1 MERPIVVADIGASSS
16 RWAWWKGDGE
26 VHRLPAEGEAGLPGF
41 NPLKGEGRSFGEQLH
56 QRLSTAGD
64 MLKAGQVYVY
74 GAGCGDP
81 ARESR
86 LVDVISPLFPRAEV
100 LVASDLL
107 GAARGLL
114 GEDAGLVLIL
124 GTGMNAGYFDGKDL
138 RTLMPSLGYLLGD
151 EGSGADI
158 GRHLLREALYRR
170 LPGDLLLALFGENGP
185 DVRHVIGEVYGAV
198 MPAPVLARRT
208 AALAEQL
215 HHPAARQLVVDRF
228 DALVEVIAHSF
239 TPEQRAQVV
248 ATGSVAHGLAD
259 LLSERLARKGMQLLR
274 TAPDP
279 LEGLVAHHRRAV
291 R

>member
-1 MERPIVVADIGASSS
+1 
-16 RWAWWKGDGE
+16 
-26 VHRLPAEGEAGLPGF
+26 
-41 NPLKGEGRSFGEQLH
+41 
-56 QRLSTAGD
+56 
-64 MLKAGQVYVY
+64 
-74 GAGCGDP
+74 
-81 ARESR
+81 
-86 LVDVISPLFPRAEV
+86 
-100 LVASDLL
+100 
-107 GAARGLL
+107 
-114 GEDAGLVLIL
+114 
-124 GTGMNAGYFDGKDL
+124 
-138 RTLMPSLGYLLGD
+138 
-151 EGSGADI
+151 
-158 GRHLLREALYRR
+158 
-170 LPGDLLLALFGENGP
+170 ALFGENGP

>member
-100 LVASDLL
+100 HVASDLL

-124 GTGMNAGYFDGKDL
+124 GTGMNAGYFDGK
-138 RTLMPSLGYLLGD
+138 
-151 EGSGADI
+151 
-158 GRHLLREALYRR
+158 
-170 LPGDLLLALFGENGP
+170 
-185 DVRHVIGEVYGAV
+185 
-198 MPAPVLARRT
+198 
-208 AALAEQL
+208 
-215 HHPAARQLVVDRF
+215 
-228 DALVEVIAHSF
+228 
-239 TPEQRAQVV
+239 
-248 ATGSVAHGLAD
+248 
-259 LLSERLARKGMQLLR
+259 
-274 TAPDP
+274 
-279 LEGLVAHHRRAV
+279 
-291 R
+291 